1 MIREEALTILQE
13 MTTSESLLRHARTVE
28 LVMEA
33 YAHKLVEDAA
43 EWALAG
49 LLHDADYQAYPEQH
63 PNVIVQ
69 LLREKGEEKVAH
81 AISAH
86 YTHWGVPYETLLD
99 KALIACDELT
109 GFVVA
114 CAQVRPQRLEGLE
127 AKSVIKKL
135 GTKSFAASVDREEVR
150 KGAELFGVDL
160 KEHIDFIIRVLQ
172 QNQQELQLEPQ
183 ENQKA

>member
-1 MIREEALTILQE
+1 MTRQEALGILKQ

-33 YAHKLVEDAA
+33 YAEKLGENKE
-43 EWALAG
+43 EWAVTG
-49 LLHDADYQAYPEQH
+49 LLHDADYEAYPDQH
-63 PNVIVQ
+63 PNVIVN
-69 LLREKGEEKVAH
+69 LLREKGEEPIAH

-86 YTHWGVPYETLLD
+86 YTHWGVPYESTLD

-135 GTKSFAASVDREEVR
+135 KTKSFAASVDREEVG
-150 KGAELFGVDL
+150 KGAELFNVDL
-160 KEHIDFIIRVLQ
+160 NEHITFIIGVLQ
-172 QNQQELQLEPQ
+172 RHQTELQLEPV
-183 ENQKA
+183 ESTRA

>member
-1 MIREEALTILQE
+1 MTREEARSILQG

-33 YAHKLVEDAA
+33 YAAKLGENTE
-43 EWALAG
+43 EWAVTG

-69 LLREKGEEKVAH
+69 LLRAKGEERIAH

-86 YTHWGVPYETLLD
+86 YTHWEVPYETLLD
-99 KALIACDELT
+99 KGLIACDELT

-127 AKSVIKKL
+127 ARSVIKKL
-135 GTKSFAASVDREEVR
+135 ATKSFAATVDRDEVR

-160 KEHIDFIIRVLQ
+160 KEHINFIIAVLQ
-172 QNQQELQLEPQ
+172 QNQKELQLEPQ
-183 ENQKA
+183 QSTNA